1 MVRWPRIMCGLTH
14 FFYWLWRWLT
24 AEVLLPLTQFG
35 RSVWTWLNANA
46 GAFALV
52 VTLVTSL
59 VLAIKYLSQRRI
71 EIRDRRFRTYHSLI
85 RDFVQPQGG
94 ATWLDRQIAI
104 AYEFRNFPEY
114 YDVTFRILRDLRAQW
129 GAVQPH
135 PAGRERLLSE
145 MGLTLAFVQWHRLP
159 WIKRVF
165 RRKPRG

>member
-1 MVRWPRIMCGLTH
+1 VAKC
-14 FFYWLWRWLT
+14 Y
-24 AEVLLPLTQFG
+24 
-35 RSVWTWLNANA
+35 A

-94 ATWLDRQIAI
+94 ATWLDRQIAV

-114 YDVTFRILRDLRAQW
+114 YGVTFRILRDLRAQW
-129 GAVQPH
+129 GAIQPQA
-135 PAGRERLLSE
+135 PAGAIQPQAPAGERLLSE
-145 MGLTLAFVQWHRLP
+145 MDLTLAFVQWHRLP
-159 WIKRVF
+159 WIKRGF